1 MSNFDF
7 EGFSEGEWDDRGDLA
22 WNEFDWERYLRSQDR
37 VFRRYLELYSQLK
50 GKPERLDRVAQLMG
64 WDTEEWAG
72 NEYLHEEEAETGG
85 IAGLEEGVPEEELD
99 DLEPYTL
106 HKHPIYIATKSLYL
120 DVQARWLD
128 LLGSGD
134 FSIPPAVA
142 GAYQASLS
150 AGESNAVSAINALD
164 MGDYAMSVCQ
174 FKRALADLN
183 RSFQLLDRISKAD
196 VEAVALYQSE
206 ATCRLFDLREVW
218 LRVMQ
223 YCREEVN
230 RRIRGDD

>member
-22 WNEFDWERYLRSQDR
+22 WNEFDWERYLRSQDK
-37 VFRRYLELYSQLK
+37 VFRRYLELYAQLK
-50 GKPERLDRVAQLMG
+50 GKTERLDRVAQLMG
-64 WDTEEWAG
+64 WDTEEWTG
-72 NEYLHEEEAETGG
+72 NEYIQDDDEEVEGST
-85 IAGLEEGVPEEELD
+85 EEDMD

-106 HKHPIYIATKSLYL
+106 HKHPIFIATKSLYL

-134 FSIPPAVA
+134 LPIPPAVA
-142 GAYQASLS
+142 ASFQASLS
-150 AGESNAVSAINALD
+150 IGESNAIAAIHALD
-164 MGDYAMSVCQ
+164 MGDYAMAVCH

-183 RSFQLLDRISKAD
+183 RSFQLLGRVSRIES
-196 VEAVALYQSE
+196 EAIEQYRIE

>member
-7 EGFSEGEWDDRGDLA
+7 EGFSEGDWEERGDLA
-22 WNEFDWERYLRSQDR
+22 WNEFDWERYLRSQDQIL
-37 VFRRYLELYSQLK
+37 RRYLELYAQLK
-50 GKPERLDRVAQLMG
+50 GKTERLDRVAQLMG
-64 WDTEEWAG
+64 WDTEEWTG
-72 NEYLHEEEAETGG
+72 NEYLPDDDAEGS
-85 IAGLEEGVPEEELD
+85 PEDDMD

-106 HKHPIYIATKSLYL
+106 HKHPIFIATKALYL

-128 LLGSGD
+128 LLGSGELA
-134 FSIPPAVA
+134 IPPAVGA
-142 GAYQASLS
+142 AYQASLS
-150 AGESNAVSAINALD
+150 VGESNAVTAIHALD
-164 MGDYAMSVCQ
+164 MGDYAMATCQ

-183 RSFQLLDRISKAD
+183 RSFHLLERLSRIPSESIHHYR
-196 VEAVALYQSE
+196 VE